1 MGKTIIVTDSDC
13 SLPPAL
19 SSEYH
24 IMQVPI
30 IINFGDRSYTTGI
43 DVNDRTLFEMVNRLN
58 KLPSTSAPAP
68 DAFAKVFKAAFAD
81 GYDTVV
87 CITVSSVISATYNA
101 AVIARDMM
109 PKKDITVID
118 SLNLSLGQGFMA
130 MAASKAAAR
139 GASPAEI
146 KALVENMNKRTH
158 IYGVLPTL
166 KYLAMSGRVKKLAAG
181 MADTLSIKPILTSRD
196 GKLDLL
202 EKVRTQRKANDR
214 LLELVKIA
222 INGKPIEKLGFIH
235 VNNPQGAGEIYE
247 RLSQMVPCPDDA
259 LVAEFTAGLS
269 VHTGEGVVGIAVVTG

>member
-1 MGKTIIVTDSDC
+1 MGKTIIITDSDC

-19 SSEYH
+19 SQEYH

-30 IINFGDRSYTTGI
+30 IINFDDRSFITGLDI
-43 DVNDRTLFEMVNRLN
+43 NDRKLFEMINQQN

-68 DAFAKVFKAAFAD
+68 DAFASAYQAAFDD

-101 AVIARDMM
+101 AVLARDMM
-109 PKKDITVID
+109 PEKDITVID

-130 MAASKAAAR
+130 MAASKAAAD

-146 KALVENMNKRTH
+146 QARVVDMNKRTH

-181 MADTLSIKPILTSRD
+181 MADTLSIKPILTSRE

-214 LLELVKIA
+214 LLELVVNA
-222 INGKPIEKLGFIH
+222 INGRPIEKLGFIH
-235 VNNPQGAGEIYE
+235 VNNPQGAGEMYE
-247 RLSQMVPCPDDA
+247 RLSQMVPCPNDA
-259 LVAEFTAGLS
+259 LVAEFTPGLA
-269 VHTGEGVVGIAVVTG
+269 VHTGEGVVGIAVVTA